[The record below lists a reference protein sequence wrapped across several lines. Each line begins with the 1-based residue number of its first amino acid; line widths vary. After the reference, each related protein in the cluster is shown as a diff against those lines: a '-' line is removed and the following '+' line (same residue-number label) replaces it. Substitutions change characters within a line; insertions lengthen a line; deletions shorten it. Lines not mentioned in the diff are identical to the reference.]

1 MLLAEMDPDL
11 KGALVGFLVI
21 LTLVLQSLYAD
32 WRQRKAVEKLE
43 TKVDAAAA
51 KVDAATERAE
61 TAASTATA
69 LAGKTVRTMEGV
81 HAALNGKGVMGA
93 LARQGEV
100 LEDIRAELKAHG
112 ADDLRQFGEIR
123 GLLGVPEPKG
133 GG

>member
-32 WRQRKAVEKLE
+32 WRQKKAVKSLE

-51 KVDAATERAE
+51 KVDAATQKAE
-61 TAASTATA
+61 TAATTATA

-81 HAALNGKGVMGA
+81 HAALNGHGVMGA
-93 LARQGEV
+93 LAE
-100 LEDIRAELKAHG
+100 IKAELKAHG
-112 ADDLRQFGEIR
+112 VKLEAHGEDDRRQFAELR
-123 GLLGVPEPKG
+123 GVLGVAEKAG
-133 GG
+133 G